1 MEMKTMLEK
10 IDRLKHLIGNTQTKQ
25 INFLQSELHVKLEY
39 LNNSGSIKDRAAF
52 HIIREA
58 IMSGKVTQDTTVIES
73 SSGNFAIAL
82 ATICRTIGVKFI
94 PVVDPNINQM
104 NLDLIKMLTDEHVMV
119 SEMDETGGYL
129 LTRIQRVKDLCIE
142 IENSFW
148 PDQYENPEN
157 PRAYEKG
164 LCPEIIEQFP
174 QLDYLF
180 VSVSSGGT
188 IMGLSNGLK
197 RHYPSIKVIAV
208 DIEGSVVF
216 QPIPKKRF
224 VSGLGA
230 SKTPKIVDKS
240 KIDDIVIVT
249 HGEIIQG
256 SNEQLRMD
264 LIFGG
269 ASSGAAYFAAKKY
282 MTKKG
287 ITNKIGL
294 IICPDR
300 GYTYQN
306 TIFNPTW
313 SKKFELE
320 KVEN

>member
-1 MEMKTMLEK
+1 MKAMLEK
-10 IDRLKHLIGNTQTKQ
+10 IDRLKNLIGNTQTKQ
-25 INFLQSELHVKLEY
+25 INFLQSQLHVKLEY

-52 HIIREA
+52 HIMRQA
-58 IMSGKVTQDTTVIES
+58 ILSGKVTQDTTVIES

-82 ATICRTIGVKFI
+82 ATICRTIGIKFI

-104 NLDLIKMLTDEHVMV
+104 NLELIKMLTDEYVMV
-119 SEMDETGGYL
+119 DVMDETGGYL
-129 LTRIQRVKDLCIE
+129 LTRIQRVKDLCVE

-148 PDQYENPEN
+148 PNQYENPEN
-157 PRAYEKG
+157 PKAYEQG
-164 LCPEIIEQFP
+164 LCPEIIQQFP

-197 RHYPSIKVIAV
+197 KHYPNLKVVAV

-216 QPIPKKRF
+216 QFIPKKRY

-230 SKTPKIVDKS
+230 SKIPKIVDKT
-240 KIDDIVIVT
+240 KIDDIIIVT
-249 HGEIIQG
+249 HGEIIRG
-256 SNEQLRMD
+256 ANEQLRED

-282 MTKKG
+282 MTENG
-287 ITNKIGL
+287 ILNKVGL

-300 GYTYQN
+300 GYSYQN
-306 TIFNPTW
+306 TVFNPKW